1 MANAKKTQTS
11 LQEIPI
17 EDKIRDFSAVLDSIS
32 SLSSKKK
39 TLWKEIY
46 VNAIIDRNNA
56 SVLYTPLVHEVI
68 GNETKHAIHAV
79 NMAKYIEK
87 MSNANAQLIK
97 LAELIAEAEKQ
108 ESEIDTENIYNMLA
122 EDEK

>member
-1 MANAKKTQTS
+1 
-11 LQEIPI
+11 
-17 EDKIRDFSAVLDSIS
+17 
-32 SLSSKKK
+32 
-39 TLWKEIY
+39 
-46 VNAIIDRNNA
+46 
-56 SVLYTPLVHEVI
+56 
-68 GNETKHAIHAV
+68 
-79 NMAKYIEK
+79 MAKYIEK